1 MDAPNKIKY
10 MADNATQTVL
20 IAVALL
26 AHGKNISLVFR
37 VPVILV
43 FAEWTTLFSVG

>member
-10 MADNATQTVL
+10 MADNAIQTVL
-20 IAVALL
+20 IAVILL
-26 AHGKNISLVFR
+26 IHGKNISLVFR

-43 FAEWTTLFSVG
+43 FAE